1 MRANRSIPSATV
13 IPELGYP
20 DPGEAAAWL
29 GEAFGF
35 TVRLRIANHRI
46 QMNVG
51 DGALVIV
58 EQAGAPALAYEQTQR
73 VMVRVADVDAH
84 CARARAA
91 GARILS
97 EPADQPYGE
106 RQYTAED
113 FAGRRWKFT
122 QTIADV
128 APEDWGG
135 VSVKTQ

>member
-1 MRANRSIPSATV
+1 MRINRSIPSATV
-13 IPELGYP
+13 MPELGYP
-20 DPGEAAAWL
+20 NPREAAEWL
-29 GEAFGF
+29 ANAFGF
-35 TVRLRIANHRI
+35 SVRLRIANHRI

-73 VMVRVADVDAH
+73 VMIRVADVNAH

-97 EPADQPYGE
+97 EPEDYPYGE

-122 QTIADV
+122 Q
-128 APEDWGG
+128 
-135 VSVKTQ
+135 S

>member
-1 MRANRSIPSATV
+1 MRKNRSIPNVTV

-20 DPGEAAAWL
+20 DPREAAAWL
-29 GEAFGF
+29 CDAFGF
-35 TVRLRIANHRI
+35 TVRLKIANHRI

-91 GARILS
+91 GAHIRS
-97 EPADQPYGE
+97 EPEDYPYGE
-106 RQYTAED
+106 RQYSAED

-128 APEDWGG
+128 TPESWGG
-135 VSVKTQ
+135 ESGKL

>member
-1 MRANRSIPSATV
+1 MPSVTV

-20 DPGEAAAWL
+20 DPREAAEWL
-29 GEAFGF
+29 ANAFGF
-35 TVRLRIANHRI
+35 SVRLRIANHRV

-73 VMVRVADVDAH
+73 VMIRVADAAAH

-97 EPADQPYGE
+97 EPEDYPYGE

-135 VSVKTQ
+135 ESGKL